1 MTVHLPAEWHPQHAI
16 QITWPHEDTDW
27 NWILKDV
34 QTFYLN
40 LALIILKYE
49 NLIICVPNQSYKQA
63 LEQSIVKTLQPNH
76 PFSCHIFISASN
88 DSWARD
94 HGPITVFNNGQATV
108 LDFQFNGWGNKFKSE
123 LDNQITQNLFTQ
135 NAYPADHISQQ
146 SLILEGG
153 SIESDGFGTL
163 LTTEKCL
170 LNQNRNPDLNKQDI
184 EHALQTTLGTHNILW
199 LSHGDLEGDDTDAHI
214 DTLARLAPGNQII
227 YQGCDNPDD
236 LHYKDL
242 SAMKQQLSTFQN
254 AQGQAFE
261 LVELPM
267 PQAIFEDGQR
277 LPATYANFLFINDAV
292 LLPIYNVPQDEQ
304 AIKKMQSALPDF
316 KIIPLDCSL
325 LIRQYGSLHC
335 ITMQIPDL
343 SDSL

>member
-27 NWILKDV
+27 NWILEDV

-76 PFSCHIFISASN
+76 PFSCDIFICASN

-135 NAYPADHISQQ
+135 NAYPADHISQH

-153 SIESDGFGTL
+153 SIECDGFGTL

-184 EHALQTTLGTHNILW
+184 ENALQTTLGTHNILW
-199 LSHGDLEGDDTDAHI
+199 LNHGDLEGDDTDAHI

-227 YQGCDNPDD
+227 YQGCDSPDD

-242 SAMKQQLSTFQN
+242 NAMKHQLGTFKN

-292 LLPIYNVPQDEQ
+292 LQPIYNVPQDEL